1 MEFSRQEYWSGLP
14 FPFPGDLLDPWIKHE
29 SPALQADSLL
39 SEPPM
44 KATGIH
50 GPPKTVYKHLC
61 VKCILLL
68 LKGTNLQNIKNH
80 FLLGPGETVG
90 TDGDGPPTECD
101 HMAPLLPP
109 ASHHTSSWVSDPCH
123 VPSRLCKSS
132 RRTTVNL

>member
-1 MEFSRQEYWSGLP
+1 MNELQGSMCVCYSLTLCPTLCDPMDSSPTRLLCLEFSRQEYWSGLP
-14 FPFPGDLLDPWIKHE
+14 FPFPGDLLDPGIKHE

-80 FLLGPGETVG
+80 
-90 TDGDGPPTECD
+90 
-101 HMAPLLPP
+101 
-109 ASHHTSSWVSDPCH
+109 
-123 VPSRLCKSS
+123 
-132 RRTTVNL
+132 